1 MTFSDFQPLYD
12 FSLIEKAVQ
21 ALFVGVDG
29 GVFVAPLDDNDP
41 AREQWTAGAG
51 NIAFYTAFQA
61 LTFQL
66 CRPRVFI
73 GLHSVNCITGAYAV
87 DSNGNLREKAWRGQ
101 MLIGIITEPNY
112 TLHTQLRSAVLAII
126 PQVLGAVTV
135 TDFPNTGINALL
147 AYHQVSEFYSSDAST
162 SVTPEDGNYQSAI
175 TVKLAFSVRP
185 DKWPSGM
192 LTT

>member
-21 ALFVGVDG
+21 ACFVGTPG
-29 GVFVAPLDDNDP
+29 GSFVAPLNDDDP

-51 NIAFYTAFQA
+51 NIAFYCAFQA
-61 LTFQL
+61 LTFTQ

-87 DSNGNLREKAWRGQ
+87 DGNGNLREKAWRGQ
-101 MLIGIITEPNY
+101 MKFGIITEPNY

-126 PQVLGAVTV
+126 PQILGAVTV

-147 AYHQVSEFYSSDAST
+147 NYHQVSEFYSRDAST
-162 SVTPEDGNYQSAI
+162 SVTPEDGSYQSAI
-175 TVKLAFSVRP
+175 SVELAFSVKP
-185 DKWPSGM
+185 TAWPAGM

>member
-12 FSLIEKAVQ
+12 FSLIERAVQ
-21 ALFVGVDG
+21 ACFVGTPG
-29 GVFVAPLDDNDP
+29 GSFVAPLNDDDP

-87 DSNGNLREKAWRGQ
+87 DSNGNLREKAWCGQ
-101 MLIGIITEPNY
+101 MRIGIITEPNY